1 MPLKATSFTAH
12 GVISARERPA
22 GSAGPR
28 SGPRRPVPGLTSYHV
43 GGRSGLD
50 HGRCFRRHGDP
61 RRGRRVDPRW
71 ERTGRNFAAV
81 IQGTCAEKPASVSS
95 RVSFARPVAADHFA
109 TLFYEP
115 RGSQLGLL
123 PSFLLRNSLP
133 DGPLSSRRGVL
144 RRVWAL
150 GCGLQ
155 HEELPRRVGEGSR
168 ASGRGQELTSIQ
180 PPQEAGCIGVFPTC
194 SCPPTKQPPE
204 PFAPQ
209 RGSLLLTKSSFHFP
223 IPSQPARLGET
234 SASSPGHFIEVILNE
249 MPVSLG

>member
-28 SGPRRPVPGLTSYHV
+28 SGPRRPIPGLTSYHV

-109 TLFYEP
+109 ALFYEP

-133 DGPLSSRRGVL
+133 DGPLCHHAVGCSAESGP
-144 RRVWAL
+144 WAAV
-150 GCGLQ
+150 CST
-155 HEELPRRVGEGSR
+155 R
-168 ASGRGQELTSIQ
+168 
-180 PPQEAGCIGVFPTC
+180 
-194 SCPPTKQPPE
+194 SCPAELGK
-204 PFAPQ
+204 
-209 RGSLLLTKSSFHFP
+209 GLVLLLSTH
-223 IPSQPARLGET
+223 QA
-234 SASSPGHFIEVILNE
+234 AA
-249 MPVSLG
+249 